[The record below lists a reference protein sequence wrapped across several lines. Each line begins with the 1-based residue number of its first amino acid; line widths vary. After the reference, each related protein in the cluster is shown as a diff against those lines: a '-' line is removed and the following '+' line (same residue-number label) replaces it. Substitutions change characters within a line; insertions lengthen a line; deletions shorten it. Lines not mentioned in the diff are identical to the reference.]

1 MPYRGVAFILIIQI
15 RAGLTVILVWI
26 TPYPRQ
32 NIGGGFPLSSRPQ
45 QFASCKLCAQTQYAI
60 VFDKN

>member
-32 NIGGGFPLSSRPQ
+32 NIGGGFPLSSRPE
-45 QFASCKLCAQTQYAI
+45 QFAAMQNFVHKLSMP
-60 VFDKN
+60 